1 MNWFLRNFSRQLVGF
16 VFIFSG
22 FVKGVDPLGTAYRI
36 EDYFVAYGTE
46 WAMGLALVL
55 SILLS
60 TAEFVIG
67 LALVTGLKMRVTP
80 WFLLVMMLFF
90 TGITYI
96 DAMFE
101 PVPDCGCFGDAIIIT
116 NWQTFF
122 KNIVLM
128 VFVFMI
134 FFNRKRYKNLLS
146 SSVQWLL
153 VIVYF
158 VGFGYFSYYNYN
170 HLPMI
175 DFRPWKEGRQLNPEK
190 EQESLVYLSYRNKET
205 GETKEFLSPD
215 YPWDNPEWLEAWE
228 FVDQRT
234 VMLGDQPDHDL
245 FAEDSFGNEMTHVVL
260 DSPNILV
267 FVSHDLSRMP
277 AEAIEKI
284 QQIEKRVSENGEGIV
299 WLTASLPE
307 ELEAWQEKYDIF
319 YETFFADD
327 IVLKTIIRSNPGLV
341 WMNEGKVM
349 KKWHYND
356 FPQGKELDELIKEL
370 HLTQP

>member
-1 MNWFLRNFSRQLVGF
+1 MNWFLRNFSRHLVGI

-46 WAMGLALVL
+46 WAMGLALLL

-67 LALVTGLKMRVTP
+67 LALVTGMKMRVTA
-80 WFLLVMMLFF
+80 WFLLVIMLFF
-90 TGITYI
+90 TGVTYF
-96 DAMFE
+96 DALYE
-101 PVPDCGCFGDAIIIT
+101 PVPDCGCFGDAIKLT
-116 NWQTFF
+116 NWQTFY

-128 VFVFMI
+128 VFVLAI
-134 FFNRKRYKNLLS
+134 FFNRKRYKIRLYPAM
-146 SSVQWLL
+146 QWFF
-153 VIVYF
+153 VMIYF
-158 VGFGYFSYYNYN
+158 VCFGYFSYFNYS

-175 DFRPWKEGRQLNPEK
+175 DFRAWKEGKQLNPEG
-190 EQESLVYLSYRNKET
+190 EQESLVYLTYRNKET
-205 GETKEFLSPD
+205 GETKEYLSPN
-215 YPWDNPEWLEAWE
+215 YPWDDAQWLESWE

-234 VMLGDQPDHDL
+234 VLLGEQPDHGL

-260 DSPNILV
+260 QSPNLLV
-267 FVSHDLSRMP
+267 FVSYDLSQIP
-277 AEAIEKI
+277 AEAIVKI
-284 QQIEKRVSENGEGIV
+284 ENIEKQVSENGGGIV

-307 ELEAWQEKYDIF
+307 ELESWQNKYDF
-319 YETFFADD
+319 LYETYFADG
-327 IVLKTIIRSNPGLV
+327 IVLKTIVRSNPGLV

-356 FPQGKELDELIKEL
+356 FPQGEELDQLVEK
-370 HLTQP
+370 LTTNQP

>member
-1 MNWFLRNFSRQLVGF
+1 MNWFFRNFSRQLVGF

-36 EDYFVAYGTE
+36 EDYFIAFGTE
-46 WAMGLALVL
+46 WAMGLALTL

-67 LALVTGLKMRVTP
+67 LALVTGLKMRITS
-80 WFLLVMMLFF
+80 WFLLVIMAFF
-90 TGITYI
+90 TAVTYN
-96 DAMFE
+96 DAMYE
-101 PVPDCGCFGDAIIIT
+101 PVPDCGCFGDAIIIS

-122 KNIVLM
+122 KNIVLLF
-128 VFVFMI
+128 FVLVI
-134 FFNRKRYKNLLS
+134 FLNRKRYKNQLN

-153 VIVYF
+153 VMAYF

-175 DFRPWKEGRQLNPEK
+175 DFRPWKEGRQMNPEE
-190 EQESLVYLSYRNKET
+190 EQESLVYLNYRNKET

-215 YPWDNPEWLEAWE
+215 YPWNDPEWLEAWE

-234 VMLGDQPDHDL
+234 VLLGEQPDHGL
-245 FAEDSFGNEMTHVVL
+245 FAEDSFGNEMTQVVL
-260 DSPNILV
+260 ESPNILV
-267 FVSHDLSRMP
+267 FVSHDLSQMP
-277 AEAIEKI
+277 LEAIEKI
-284 QQIEKRVSENGEGIV
+284 QQIEKRVSENDEGII

-307 ELEAWQEKYDIF
+307 ELEFWQEKYDIF

-327 IVLKTIIRSNPGLV
+327 IVLKTIVRSNPGLV
-341 WMNEGKVM
+341 WMDEGKVM

-356 FPQGKELDELIKEL
+356 FPQGKELDELINQL
-370 HLTQP
+370 HLKQP

>member
-1 MNWFLRNFSRQLVGF
+1 MNWFLRNFSRHLVGI

-46 WAMGLALVL
+46 WAMGLALLL

-67 LALVTGLKMRVTP
+67 LALVTGMKMRVTA
-80 WFLLVMMLFF
+80 WFLLVIMLFF
-90 TGITYI
+90 TGVTYF
-96 DAMFE
+96 DALYE
-101 PVPDCGCFGDAIIIT
+101 PVPDCGCFGDAIKLT
-116 NWQTFF
+116 NWQTFY

-128 VFVFMI
+128 VFVLAI
-134 FFNRKRYKNLLS
+134 FFNRKRYKIRLYPAM
-146 SSVQWLL
+146 QWFF
-153 VIVYF
+153 VMIYF
-158 VGFGYFSYYNYN
+158 VGFGYFSYYNYS

-175 DFRPWKEGRQLNPEK
+175 DFRAWKEGKQLNPEG
-190 EQESLVYLSYRNKET
+190 EQESLVYLTYRNKET
-205 GETKEFLSPD
+205 GETKEYLSPN
-215 YPWDNPEWLEAWE
+215 YPWDDAQWLENWE

-234 VMLGDQPDHDL
+234 VLLGEQPDHGL

-260 DSPNILV
+260 QSPNLLV
-267 FVSHDLSRMP
+267 FVSYDLSQIP
-277 AEAIEKI
+277 AEAIVKI
-284 QQIEKRVSENGEGIV
+284 ENIEKQVSENGGGVV

-307 ELEAWQEKYDIF
+307 ELESWQNSYDFF
-319 YETFFADD
+319 YETYFADGV
-327 IVLKTIIRSNPGLV
+327 VLKTIVRSNPGLV

-356 FPQGKELDELIKEL
+356 FPQGEELDQLIEK
-370 HLTQP
+370 LTTNQP